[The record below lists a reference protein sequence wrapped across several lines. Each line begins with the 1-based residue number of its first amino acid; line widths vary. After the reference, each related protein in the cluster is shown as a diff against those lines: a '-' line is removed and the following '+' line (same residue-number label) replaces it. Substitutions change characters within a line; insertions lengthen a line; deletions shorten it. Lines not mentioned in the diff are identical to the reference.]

1 MLNVFSLWP
10 DAKALANQLG
20 FALTQT
26 DTITLAGSYQ
36 GRAVTIILRWV
47 GTRRGH
53 YQVSYQIGLAI
64 PADIKLVAKEY
75 DALLSFHNTP
85 PHIPANQQT
94 GQSMMEARFKLATTP
109 TALLA
114 PLRNSLDFCYSLL
127 LFPLPA
133 LTIKEQQ
140 LACEQITTL
149 ALLPEIT
156 FTLEKLCRFAHEFE
170 QVMASLPTQYNESI
184 K

>member
-1 MLNVFSLWP
+1 MLNVFSPWP
-10 DAKALANQLG
+10 EAKALAAQLG
-20 FALTQT
+20 FTLTQT

-94 GQSMMEARFKLATTP
+94 GQSMMEARFKLTTTP

-114 PLRNSLDFCYSLL
+114 LLRNSLDFCYSIL

-133 LTIKEQQ
+133 LAIKEQQ
-140 LACEQITTL
+140 LTCEQRSGG
-149 ALLPEIT
+149 ALLPDIAV
-156 FTLEKLCRFAHEFE
+156 TLEMLCRFAHEFE
-170 QVMASLPTQYNESI
+170 QVMASLPVQYS
-184 K
+184 